1 MNQICVSIPD
11 LHKARTVELEITVE
25 GRTHFMNY
33 RVESLDWSGVSET
46 GRIDKLRD
54 FIRTYDKHWE
64 LVSIGRPSGSLV
76 PVTFRQRRANKA
88 DVG

>member
-1 MNQICVSIPD
+1 MNQICVRIPD
-11 LHKARTVELEITVE
+11 LHKARTVDLAVTIE

-46 GRIDKLRD
+46 SRIDTLRD
-54 FIRTYDKHWE
+54 FIRGYDAHWE

-76 PVTFRQRRANKA
+76 PITFRQRHA
-88 DVG
+88 G